1 MNFDEFYEDLSK
13 INITL
18 SNEQKGLLNTYY
30 EFLIEYN
37 THTNLTSITNEE
49 EVYYKHF
56 YDSILLSK
64 VYDLNKCNNLLD
76 IGTGAGFPGV
86 VLKILYPNI
95 KLTLLDS
102 NNKKTTFLAE
112 LNKKLQ
118 LDNIEITNERAEDFI
133 KNRREYYDIVT
144 ARAVKNL
151 PVLIELSIPYV
162 KVDGYFIAM
171 KSNFED
177 ELKNSLKGINIL
189 GGKYEKTYKFS
200 LPKNYGL
207 RNLIKIKK
215 IEKTNIKYP
224 RNYNKIIK
232 MPL

>member
-13 INITL
+13 INIIL
-18 SNEQKGLLNTYY
+18 SNEQKELLKIYY

-37 THTNLTSITNEE
+37 AHTNLTSITNAE

-56 YDSILLSK
+56 YDSILLSQ
-64 VYDLNKCNNLLD
+64 VYDLKKCNYLLD

-133 KNRREYYDIVT
+133 KNRR
-144 ARAVKNL
+144 
-151 PVLIELSIPYV
+151 
-162 KVDGYFIAM
+162 
-171 KSNFED
+171 
-177 ELKNSLKGINIL
+177 
-189 GGKYEKTYKFS
+189 
-200 LPKNYGL
+200 GL
-207 RNLIKIKK
+207 
-215 IEKTNIKYP
+215 
-224 RNYNKIIK
+224 
-232 MPL
+232 

>member
-13 INITL
+13 INIIL
-18 SNEQKGLLNTYY
+18 SNEQKELLKIYY

-37 THTNLTSITNEE
+37 AHTNLTSITNAE

-56 YDSILLSK
+56 YDSILLSQ
-64 VYDLNKCNNLLD
+64 VYDLKKCNYLLD

-177 ELKNSLKGINIL
+177 ELNNSLKGINIL
-189 GGKYEKTYKFS
+189 GGKYEKTYEFS

-215 IEKTNIKYP
+215 VEKTNIKYP